1 MITSDQEQQV
11 KLQFLDEATDYLDT
25 LESGLLGLGAGKV
38 ADKQLDAL
46 LRAAHSIKGGAAM
59 MGYTTLA
66 RLGHHLE
73 DYFKIIQ
80 YGKAA
85 PPDRQI
91 EQLLLATVD
100 KLRQIVALNRQG
112 TDADAAWLEERVN
125 PIFAQLRERLGEFN
139 PEDEANMLASE
150 SGEDILTFL
159 FESEVERSLTQLESF
174 VNADSSTSLYD
185 ELIVTAEELGGLAEM
200 VELPAFGQLCQ
211 SVLAHLTGQPHQIRS
226 IANLALTAWRRTQA
240 MVLIGQTT
248 NLPTEI
254 ELPGSGIVKAER
266 LDSISGRSNM
276 VPEQIEPEYIEP
288 EEIDS
293 FALNA
298 PIDLGDLIGEGIFN
312 VADLD
317 NHVEQTD
324 ASNIL
329 FTAAPNSIAVD
340 PLDFADLDFEIEDIS
355 GSLSLFDEDPQTIA
369 QDLEL
374 DSTVIQTETDN
385 AGILAAEEPN
395 SIAED
400 LFSFAALDFTVEA
413 ELPATIDDSSPDSI
427 AEDVFTL
434 PDLDIT
440 AEQLNSS
447 AILGNEASNSI
458 AADLL
463 SFADLDFT
471 VDAEPSA
478 VLADSSP
485 DSIAEDVFTLPD
497 LDITAEQL
505 NSSAILG
512 NEASNSIAAD
522 LLSFADL
529 DFTVEQPDVSAMLFE
544 EESYDIAGQS
554 FADTFADFNT
564 SSLPPL
570 STITASDE
578 LSELDI
584 QGQYLT
590 SFDFQ
595 QPLDTTSN
603 AETESEIIN
612 GLERLDLTGDLSLD
626 TEDRD
631 LFSALSGVFSGFEI
645 GADAVLSSAAFKL
658 PPEPAID
665 PLAQE
670 AAALFSALDAAPE
683 ISEDLHN
690 HNRHNAPKSNAAAN
704 VAEQTIRVGTKQ
716 LADIGDLFGELTID
730 RNGLNTHLQGLRQLV
745 VNLQLK
751 VKQLEQS
758 NLNLHDAYD
767 NAVGTKSPDT
777 LAIVP
782 ANTSGSSDF
791 TSELDALEFDRYSEL
806 HVLSQDVMDTIV
818 QVEELTTDL
827 DLQLNDAERTTR
839 SLNRTAKQ
847 LQTGLTQVRMR
858 PVSELF
864 NRFPRAIRNLSIEH
878 AKPID
883 LLLKGGT
890 TLIERTILEAL
901 NDPLMHLVRNAFD
914 HGIEPSATR
923 RAHGKSDT
931 GTIEINASYRGNQTV
946 ITIKDDGGGIDLNKI
961 RAKVKKMGIDDLEI
975 ANFKDSELIDLIFE
989 PGFSTAEKVTD
1000 LSGRGVGMD
1009 VVRTNIRD
1017 LNGDISVDTTLG
1029 KGSTFT
1035 ITVPFTVS
1043 VIRVLLVEIN
1053 GMWVAVPSNVVEEI
1067 ILLNPDQIVT
1077 TNGQK
1082 MLQWDDF
1089 SVRLIQPNQYLRL
1102 PDFTP
1107 QIATADRP
1115 TINCPT
1121 VLTIDRGTDVVA
1133 LEIDK
1138 FWGEQEVTV
1147 RQPHGNLKLP
1157 SGFTGCTILGDGRIV
1172 PLLDPIEFIRWIDG
1186 DFAVATAIN
1195 STLSFLTDD
1204 SFSIPA
1210 PAAPQRPRIL
1220 VVDDSINVRRFV
1232 ALTLEKAG
1240 YLVEQAKDGQEA
1252 IEKLQSGIQTQAVV
1266 CDVEMPRMDGYG
1278 FLATVKGLAEFKNIP
1293 VLMLTSRSGDKHRK
1307 IAMNLGASGYFSKPF
1322 QEQELL
1328 AQLTELVGV

>member
-1 MITSDQEQQV
+1 MITSDQEKQV

-66 RLGHHLE
+66 KLGHHLE

-85 PPDRQI
+85 PPDRQV
-91 EQLLLATVD
+91 EQLLLATID
-100 KLRQIVALNRQG
+100 KLRQIVVLNRQG
-112 TDADAAWLEERVN
+112 TDADATWLEERVN

-174 VNADSSTSLYD
+174 INADSSTSLYD

-200 VELPAFGQLCQ
+200 VELPAFGALCQ

-226 IANLALTAWRRTQA
+226 IAKLALTAWRRTQA

-254 ELPGSGIVKAER
+254 ELPGSGIIKLDR
-266 LDSISGRSNM
+266 LDSIVGRSNM
-276 VPEQIEPEYIEP
+276 VPESIDSGSIEP
-288 EEIDS
+288 EEIEPEAIDS
-293 FALNA
+293 FILNA
-298 PIDLGDLIGEGIFN
+298 PIDLNDLIASDLFN

-317 NHVEQTD
+317 SSID
-324 ASNIL
+324 LRGASNLL
-329 FTAAPNSIAVD
+329 FVAPPNEIAAD
-340 PLDFADLDFEIEDIS
+340 LLDFADLDFTSEQISESFVHFED
-355 GSLSLFDEDPQTIA
+355 
-369 QDLEL
+369 
-374 DSTVIQTETDN
+374 ET
-385 AGILAAEEPN
+385 A
-395 SIAED
+395 
-400 LFSFAALDFTVEA
+400 
-413 ELPATIDDSSPDSI
+413 
-427 AEDVFTL
+427 
-434 PDLDIT
+434 
-440 AEQLNSS
+440 S
-447 AILGNEASNSI
+447 AI

-463 SFADLDFT
+463 DFADLDLT
-471 VDAEPSA
+471 IEQTDVSA
-478 VLADSSP
+478 VLYEAEFPTQIGAD
-485 DSIAEDVFTLPD
+485 
-497 LDITAEQL
+497 
-505 NSSAILG
+505 
-512 NEASNSIAAD
+512 
-522 LLSFADL
+522 FAD
-529 DFTVEQPDVSAMLFE
+529 P
-544 EESYDIAGQS
+544 
-554 FADTFADFNT
+554 FADFNST
-564 SSLPPL
+564 ALPPL

-578 LSELDI
+578 LSELDT
-584 QGQYLT
+584 QEQYLAN
-590 SFDFQ
+590 FDRHH
-595 QPLDTTSN
+595 PLAPELE
-603 AETESEIIN
+603 AEAGAEIIN
-612 GLERLDLTGDLSLD
+612 GLERLDLTGDLAID
-626 TEDRD
+626 TDDRE
-631 LFSALSGVFSGFEI
+631 LFSALSGVFSGFEPDTKVISTSI
-645 GADAVLSSAAFKL
+645 GFNST
-658 PPEPAID
+658 PTPAID
-665 PLAQE
+665 PLERE
-670 AAALFSALDAAPE
+670 AADLFSALDAAPE
-683 ISEDLHN
+683 ISEDLHHHQRH
-690 HNRHNAPKSNAAAN
+690 HNSNQPTVP
-704 VAEQTIRVGTKQ
+704 VAEQTIRVGSKQ

-745 VNLQLK
+745 GNLQLK

-758 NLNLHDAYD
+758 NLNLHDAYEQ
-767 NAVGTKSPDT
+767 AVGTNQPVEIAPIPT
-777 LAIVP
+777 QIG
-782 ANTSGSSDF
+782 GSSDF

-806 HVLSQDVMDTIV
+806 HLLSQDVMDTIV

-827 DLQLNDAERTTR
+827 DLQLNDAERATR
-839 SLNRTAKQ
+839 ALNRTAKQ

-858 PVSELF
+858 PISELF

-883 LLLKGGT
+883 LQLKGGST
-890 TLIERTILEAL
+890 PIERTILEAL

-923 RAHGKSDT
+923 RAQGKSDT
-931 GTIEINASYRGNQTV
+931 GTIEINATYRGNQTV

-961 RAKVKKMGIDDLEI
+961 RAKVKKMGIDDREI

-1017 LNGDISVDTTLG
+1017 LNGDISVNTQLG

-1043 VIRVLLVEIN
+1043 VIRVLLVEVN
-1053 GMWVAVPSNVVEEI
+1053 GMWIAIPSNVVEEI

-1077 TNGQK
+1077 TNGKK

-1089 SVRLIQPNQYLRL
+1089 SLRLIQPTQYLRL
-1102 PDFTP
+1102 PDGTR
-1107 QIATADRP
+1107 QLASSDRATINRP
-1115 TINCPT
+1115 TA
-1121 VLTIDRGTDVVA
+1121 LTIDRGSDVVA

-1147 RQPHGNLKLP
+1147 RQPQGNLKLP
-1157 SGFTGCTILGDGRIV
+1157 TGFTGCTILGDGRIV

-1186 DFAVATAIN
+1186 DFAVASAIN
-1195 STLSFLTDD
+1195 STLSFLADD
-1204 SFSIPA
+1204 SFSIPTT
-1210 PAAPQRPRIL
+1210 AAPQRPRIL

-1278 FLATVKGLAEFKNIP
+1278 FLATVKGLPDFKHIP

-1307 IAMNLGASGYFSKPF
+1307 IAMNLGASGYFSKPL

-1328 AQLTELVGV
+1328 AQLTELVGA